1 MSHNVT
7 VTLGIFLNLC
17 QHQLCIWKV
26 GMRAFLQGFWRIKWI
41 LPAEFLGHF
50 LGSSKI
56 LRSTC
61 SMQDVNVV
69 VTAACWTV
77 VLGQRLARGA
87 GPASVC
93 YTERRARGRGAFGF
107 LHRGFNLR
115 PFIQTTLVVYP
126 GLSLSRRCSSGSRVF
141 TPDLEKATFRQGQD
155 LELERGEKMSF
166 DLFILTFAF
175 FLRAPIIFSSGNCF
189 MCLTDQLTHLQELS
203 LTAMSLKLWCK
214 TPLVTSAGPQSL
226 TVGSHSFSA
235 LSAKKWGKSGSLN
248 NFLAAF
254 HVQCLPPRGG
264 EGQ

>member
-1 MSHNVT
+1 
-7 VTLGIFLNLC
+7 
-17 QHQLCIWKV
+17 
-26 GMRAFLQGFWRIKWI
+26 MRAFLQGFWRIKWI

-87 GPASVC
+87 GPAFVC

-155 LELERGEKMSF
+155 LELEQGEKNVFWLIHSNFCFLSKSSNNIFFRKLFYVSYRPAYSPTRIEFNGHVFETVMQNPSCDICGTPIPNRGES
-166 DLFILTFAF
+166 
-175 FLRAPIIFSSGNCF
+175 
-189 MCLTDQLTHLQELS
+189 QL
-203 LTAMSLKLWCK
+203 
-214 TPLVTSAGPQSL
+214 
-226 TVGSHSFSA
+226 
-235 LSAKKWGKSGSLN
+235 
-248 NFLAAF
+248 
-254 HVQCLPPRGG
+254 
-264 EGQ
+264 